1 MKDLI
6 RRHLFEVG
14 HYGNVITKDLPKEL
28 DNSLYILAHFLGGFD
43 FMDVIKF
50 SKESSQEDVEFLG
63 ELVSQFPSKQYQ
75 IMRNVGGFTE
85 LRNSK
90 QYQEILSF
98 LLDGFSVDKTQLSEE
113 DDMLTTPVPGS
124 KPNLS
129 VSSGNFDKD
138 VETAIN
144 SQWFK
149 KYVDDNQKSAIFK
162 MWDDE
167 GDAWWDALDL
177 ASVTS
182 DKPRDFSYNT
192 FGNVINIIYP
202 LLRLSW
208 IGGIRNT
215 LAGKLSSKLQT
226 LHYGDVTNLEYY
238 IVPTGFD
245 YSFEDSEGFGG
256 NGHSCWSFDIFIKGD
271 GRFNDITVLD
281 LLPERKYPQKVY
293 HEFDDNQ
300 WDLIESVWEQN
311 SGDYQIV
318 FDQFCKVGL
327 FVF

>member
-98 LLDGFSVDKTQLSEE
+98 
-113 DDMLTTPVPGS
+113 
-124 KPNLS
+124 
-129 VSSGNFDKD
+129 
-138 VETAIN
+138 
-144 SQWFK
+144 
-149 KYVDDNQKSAIFK
+149 DNQKSAIFK